1 MFEKEIEEY
10 EHIRTEHQEKIVD
23 SMSRE
28 QWIEYNEILFSAHP
42 FDEALLKTVN
52 RLVTE
57 HIISYR
63 APGALKNLHNSSSSG
78 EIEYQN
84 YCYT

>member
-1 MFEKEIEEY
+1 MSDKEIEEY
-10 EHIRTEHQEKIVD
+10 ERISSDYQEKIAD
-23 SMSRE
+23 RMSCE
-28 QWIEYNEILFSAHP
+28 QWMEYNEILFSAHP

-63 APGALKNLHNSSSSG
+63 APGALKNRHNSSSSG
-78 EIEYQN
+78 GIEYQN